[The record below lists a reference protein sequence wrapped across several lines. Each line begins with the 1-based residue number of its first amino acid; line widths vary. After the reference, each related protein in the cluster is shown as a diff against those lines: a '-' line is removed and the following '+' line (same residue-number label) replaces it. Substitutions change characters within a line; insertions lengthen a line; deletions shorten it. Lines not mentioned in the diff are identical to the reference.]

1 METTV
6 TIHVNLFNRITQAAQ
21 KKKVSRSK
29 LIITLLEMLMEKPS
43 HPLRLGRLV
52 QYQERKM
59 PEEWHTFHISLMEDE
74 YEYFQDL
81 RKLLKMSVS
90 LLIALAVKNF
100 LNDPEDN
107 INTDNYRFNSYL
119 IVQEI
124 VDSVI
129 CWRLYWGYP
138 AGILQQMKKLNQ

>member
-6 TIHVNLFNRITQAAQ
+6 TIHLNLFNRITQAAQ
-21 KKKVSRSK
+21 MKKVSRSK
-29 LIITLLEMLMEKPS
+29 LIITLLEMMMEKPS

-52 QYQERKM
+52 QYQERRK
-59 PEEWHTFHISLMEDE
+59 PEEWHTFHISFMEDE

-90 LLIALAVKNF
+90 LLIAIALKNF
-100 LNDPEDN
+100 LNDPEDT
-107 INTDNYRFNSYL
+107 INTDNYRFTSYL
-119 IVQEI
+119 VVQEI
-124 VDSVI
+124 VDSII

-138 AGILQQMKKLNQ
+138 AGILQQMKKLNR